1 MRHLFGTWKG
11 VFPLP
16 PLQMIEKE
24 LGFQSSANGSSSAA
38 PSRTDSQSPRP
49 SNSIHVNPKY
59 LEARQHLNQPTKA
72 RYSLSSYLTTPVHS
86 FDLWDII
93 KICTMCSIVAATL
106 FFCTPCYFLI
116 LFFAYFGQGI
126 LGSGAKTSVIAD
138 TGDDIERANRLGTD
152 RSAGRRLEAPDARPV
167 SSLLSL
173 WLFDISSCKMAEKCH
188 CSLCHSHFFSK
199 YYF

>member
-1 MRHLFGTWKG
+1 MFCKAYKQVDPAIHHSMRHLFGTWKG

-59 LEARQHLNQPTKA
+59 LEARQQLNQPTKA
-72 RYSLSSYLTTPVHS
+72 RYSFSVYLDTPVHS
-86 FDLWDII
+86 FDLWVII

-106 FFCTPCYFLI
+106 LFCIPCDFVPDAFFPL
-116 LFFAYFGQGI
+116 LW
-126 LGSGAKTSVIAD
+126 
-138 TGDDIERANRLGTD
+138 TGDT
-152 RSAGRRLEAPDARPV
+152 
-167 SSLLSL
+167 
-173 WLFDISSCKMAEKCH
+173 WKWC
-188 CSLCHSHFFSK
+188 
-199 YYF
+199 